1 MSQSLLDIFSGGL
14 RHLGT
19 FLCHSGGLNGKGGG
33 QFVPTL
39 PIVPDHG
46 DAS

>member
-19 FLCHSGGLNGKGGG
+19 FLCHSGGLNGKGVDNLSPP
-33 QFVPTL
+33 FR
-39 PIVPDHG
+39 
-46 DAS
+46 